1 MFFTNQFAPLAA
13 SASASASVSANAGSA
28 KRPSTAGSSGKTVR
42 RTASRL
48 STAAS
53 KKANAV
59 YRAANKLG
67 SSGIQ
72 IKIEELE
79 DNFRYLLSGEEA
91 SSSRLKIAVSDRK
104 KNIVGLPKKTRF
116 GPVPAIPARH
126 IISSYDR
133 KMAQGSSFASVAK
146 KGVPKGA
153 QLNLPSRFAKAK
165 SSWHGVQTSL
175 EDWLFVEDEEK
186 GSLGRELGVSFAPR
200 FAFVPEETGSGKMV
214 YKQTVRDI
222 PHVQCLN
229 QVNQWLDDQRTWNM
243 PPPDVIELFNSRGEV
258 VQMFKQP
265 KKYEDKVVI
274 DRKDK
279 GKEKALFLD
288 SEEEAAIMIIGGIV
302 NGTPRLDKV
311 IEEALNGNLWYDSGK
326 KQENASKSSKD
337 FYENNW
343 QQVPIK
349 SQASTSGWHQPPLK
363 YSNQW
368 MEQPVASSSK
378 PEASSSQQKKKP
390 KKWVKLDLAAVEKAN
405 IDLARQQHLSNQ
417 KDRYHYTH
425 PKRVISDPKSQQRV
439 EANFINAKKHNGN
452 IMIRLRG
459 RGWIAHSL
467 EKPVWDIPGF
477 CYLAAIKD
485 EMLNQRDWPAFPNL
499 TYLSG

>member
-28 KRPSTAGSSGKTVR
+28 KRSSTAGSSSKTVR
-42 RTASRL
+42 QTTSRL

-59 YRAANKLG
+59 YRAANNSG

-72 IKIEELE
+72 IKIEEPE

-91 SSSRLKIAVSDRK
+91 SSSRPKIAVSHSK
-104 KNIVGLPKKTRF
+104 KNIAGLPKKTRF
-116 GPVPAIPARH
+116 GPAPAILACH
-126 IISSYDR
+126 IKSSYDR
-133 KMAQGSSFASVAK
+133 EMAQGSSFASVAK
-146 KGVPKGA
+146 KGVLKGA

-165 SSWHGVQTSL
+165 SSWHGVQMSL

-186 GSLGRELGVSFAPR
+186 GSLGRELGASFAPR
-200 FAFVPEETGSGKMV
+200 FAFVPEKTGSGKMV

-222 PHVQCLN
+222 PHVQRLN

-243 PPPDVIELFNSRGEV
+243 PPPDAIEFFNNCREV

-265 KKYEDKVVI
+265 KKYEDKVVVE
-274 DRKDK
+274 R
-279 GKEKALFLD
+279 KEKMFLSD
-288 SEEEAAIMIIGGIV
+288 SNEELARTIIGGIV
-302 NGTPRLDKV
+302 NGTARLDKV
-311 IEEALNGNLWYDSGK
+311 INEALNGNTWYDSGK

-343 QQVPIK
+343 QQVPVK
-349 SQASTSGWHQPPLK
+349 SQASTSSWRQPPSK
-363 YSNQW
+363 YSIQW
-368 MEQPVASSSK
+368 MEKPVASSSK
-378 PEASSSQQKKKP
+378 PVASSSQQKKKP

-405 IDLARQQHLSNQ
+405 IDLARQQHLSDQ

-425 PKRVISDPKSQQRV
+425 PKRVVSDPKSQ
-439 EANFINAKKHNGN
+439 
-452 IMIRLRG
+452 
-459 RGWIAHSL
+459 
-467 EKPVWDIPGF
+467 
-477 CYLAAIKD
+477 
-485 EMLNQRDWPAFPNL
+485 
-499 TYLSG
+499 